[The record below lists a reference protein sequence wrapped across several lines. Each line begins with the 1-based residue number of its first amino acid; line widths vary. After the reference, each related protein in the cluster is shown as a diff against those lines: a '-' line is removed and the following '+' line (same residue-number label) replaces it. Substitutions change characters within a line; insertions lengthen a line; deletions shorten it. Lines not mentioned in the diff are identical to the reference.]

1 MVPCVPS
8 STRGI
13 IDTEYVLFEP
23 LPKTWH
29 IHKLYIIAP
38 VRSRANS
45 GHMVSLPRRGAI
57 GPFLKMPIY
66 WHFCQLVGCRV
77 TIRRK
82 RPRASKS
89 RTRRKFNGRLIVFAP
104 PRYQK
109 NIKLF
114 FPARKKCLFRSSVT
128 CIVVR
133 MPNGYV
139 CACRWNTP
147 LVF

>member
-1 MVPCVPS
+1 
-8 STRGI
+8 
-13 IDTEYVLFEP
+13 
-23 LPKTWH
+23 
-29 IHKLYIIAP
+29 
-38 VRSRANS
+38 
-45 GHMVSLPRRGAI
+45 MVSLPRRGAI

-89 RTRRKFNGRLIVFAP
+89 RTRRKCNGRLIVFAP
-104 PRYQK
+104 PRYPK

-114 FPARKKCLFRSSVT
+114 FPARKKCLFGSSVT

-139 CACRWNTP
+139 CACQRHSSASYKVFKA
-147 LVF
+147 LVYSDFVRTLQLDGFSPKCCA